1 MFVSKSGSCKRN
13 AEIVYNSLPPLKNRR
28 DIFGRQLIVN
38 EFEEVIGENDRLLL
52 TATSLS
58 VYDVVKYVASFKGA
72 TYPAHIDRNSYS
84 IISNLGWIPEDL
96 SINTIEISKN
106 ADFDKYMSEYC
117 SLNIIISSDAH
128 YLPDISEREYSI
140 ELSEK
145 SIAKV
150 IEALN

>member
-1 MFVSKSGSCKRN
+1 
-13 AEIVYNSLPPLKNRR
+13 
-28 DIFGRQLIVN
+28 
-38 EFEEVIGENDRLLL
+38 
-52 TATSLS
+52 
-58 VYDVVKYVASFKGA
+58 
-72 TYPAHIDRNSYS
+72 
-84 IISNLGWIPEDL
+84 
-96 SINTIEISKN
+96 
-106 ADFDKYMSEYC
+106 MSEYC